1 MRYNKNTKK
10 IESTTRISFAL
21 IDIASVHH
29 VNVTASLVGSMRLY
43 LFSMY
48 KRLFCFEKDNTIKAL
63 VLLLLLFLN
72 EEEEEAMLVFLKRR
86 QKRPPSFF
94 GFFFC
99 ERREKKREMRSK
111 LTLFEGVFFPSQR
124 MGSLKKRF
132 LTTKISTTPRTR
144 SKKKRERGEMMRV

>member
-63 VLLLLLFLN
+63 VLLLLFLN
-72 EEEEEAMLVFLKRR
+72 EEEEEEEAMLVFLKRR
-86 QKRPPSFF
+86 QILFLA
-94 GFFFC
+94 FFFAK
-99 ERREKKREMRSK
+99 EEEKKRER
-111 LTLFEGVFFPSQR
+111 
-124 MGSLKKRF
+124 
-132 LTTKISTTPRTR
+132 
-144 SKKKRERGEMMRV
+144 

>member
-10 IESTTRISFAL
+10 IESTSRISFAL

-72 EEEEEAMLVFLKRR
+72 EEEEEEEEAMLVFLKRR
-86 QKRPPSFF
+86 QILFLAL
-94 GFFFC
+94 FFC
-99 ERREKKREMRSK
+99 ERRREKKREMRSK

-132 LTTKISTTPRTR
+132 LTTKISTTLLDEV
-144 SKKKRERGEMMRV
+144 KKKREKGGK

>member
-94 GFFFC
+94 GFFFAK
-99 ERREKKREMRSK
+99 EEKKRER
-111 LTLFEGVFFPSQR
+111 
-124 MGSLKKRF
+124 
-132 LTTKISTTPRTR
+132 
-144 SKKKRERGEMMRV
+144 

>member
-86 QKRPPSFF
+86 QILFLA
-94 GFFFC
+94 FFFAK
-99 ERREKKREMRSK
+99 EEEKKRER
-111 LTLFEGVFFPSQR
+111 
-124 MGSLKKRF
+124 
-132 LTTKISTTPRTR
+132 
-144 SKKKRERGEMMRV
+144 

>member
-48 KRLFCFEKDNTIKAL
+48 KRLFCFEKDNTIKASVL
-63 VLLLLLFLN
+63 LLLLLFLN
-72 EEEEEAMLVFLKRR
+72 EEEEEEAMLVFLKRR
-86 QKRPPSFF
+86 QILFLA
-94 GFFFC
+94 FFFC
-99 ERREKKREMRSK
+99 ERRREKKREMRSK

-132 LTTKISTTPRTR
+132 LTTKISTTLLDEV
-144 SKKKRERGEMMRV
+144 KKKREKGGK

>member
-72 EEEEEAMLVFLKRR
+72 EEEEEEEAMLVFLKRR
-86 QKRPPSFF
+86 QKRLLLFLAFF
-94 GFFFC
+94 L
-99 ERREKKREMRSK
+99 RKKR
-111 LTLFEGVFFPSQR
+111 
-124 MGSLKKRF
+124 KK
-132 LTTKISTTPRTR
+132 
-144 SKKKRERGEMMRV
+144 ERDEIKTHTF

>member
-1 MRYNKNTKK
+1 VRYNKNTKK

-72 EEEEEAMLVFLKRR
+72 EEEEEEEAMLVFLKRR
-86 QKRPPSFF
+86 QNRLLLFLAFF
-94 GFFFC
+94 L
-99 ERREKKREMRSK
+99 RKKR
-111 LTLFEGVFFPSQR
+111 
-124 MGSLKKRF
+124 KK
-132 LTTKISTTPRTR
+132 
-144 SKKKRERGEMMRV
+144 ERDEIKTQTF

>member
-72 EEEEEAMLVFLKRR
+72 EEEEEEEAMLVFLKRR

-94 GFFFC
+94 GFFFL
-99 ERREKKREMRSK
+99 RKKR
-111 LTLFEGVFFPSQR
+111 
-124 MGSLKKRF
+124 KK
-132 LTTKISTTPRTR
+132 
-144 SKKKRERGEMMRV
+144 ERDEIKTHTF

>member
-72 EEEEEAMLVFLKRR
+72 EEEEEEAMLVFLKRR

-94 GFFFC
+94 GFFFL
-99 ERREKKREMRSK
+99 RKKR
-111 LTLFEGVFFPSQR
+111 
-124 MGSLKKRF
+124 KK
-132 LTTKISTTPRTR
+132 
-144 SKKKRERGEMMRV
+144 ERDEIKTHTF

>member
-72 EEEEEAMLVFLKRR
+72 EEEEEEEEAMLVFLKRR
-86 QKRPPSFF
+86 QILFLA
-94 GFFFC
+94 FFFAK
-99 ERREKKREMRSK
+99 EEEKKRER
-111 LTLFEGVFFPSQR
+111 
-124 MGSLKKRF
+124 
-132 LTTKISTTPRTR
+132 
-144 SKKKRERGEMMRV
+144 

>member
-63 VLLLLLFLN
+63 VLLLLFLN
-72 EEEEEAMLVFLKRR
+72 EEEEEEEAMLVFLKRR
-86 QKRPPSFF
+86 QILFLA
-94 GFFFC
+94 FFFC
-99 ERREKKREMRSK
+99 ERRREKKREMRSK

-132 LTTKISTTPRTR
+132 LTTKISTTLLDEV
-144 SKKKRERGEMMRV
+144 KKKREKGGK

>member
-94 GFFFC
+94 GFFFL
-99 ERREKKREMRSK
+99 RKKR
-111 LTLFEGVFFPSQR
+111 
-124 MGSLKKRF
+124 KK
-132 LTTKISTTPRTR
+132 
-144 SKKKRERGEMMRV
+144 ERDEIKTQTF

>member
-72 EEEEEAMLVFLKRR
+72 EEEEEEEAMLVFLKRR
-86 QKRPPSFF
+86 QILFLAL
-94 GFFFC
+94 FFC
-99 ERREKKREMRSK
+99 ERRREKKREMRSK

-132 LTTKISTTPRTR
+132 LTTKISTTLLDEV
-144 SKKKRERGEMMRV
+144 KKKREKGGK

>member
-63 VLLLLLFLN
+63 VLLLLFLN
-72 EEEEEAMLVFLKRR
+72 EEEEEEEAMLVFLKRR

-94 GFFFC
+94 GFFFAK
-99 ERREKKREMRSK
+99 EEKKRER
-111 LTLFEGVFFPSQR
+111 
-124 MGSLKKRF
+124 
-132 LTTKISTTPRTR
+132 
-144 SKKKRERGEMMRV
+144 

>member
-72 EEEEEAMLVFLKRR
+72 EEEEEEEEAMLVFLKRR
-86 QKRPPSFF
+86 QILFLA
-94 GFFFC
+94 FFFC
-99 ERREKKREMRSK
+99 ERRREKKREMRSK

-132 LTTKISTTPRTR
+132 LTTKISTTLLDEV
-144 SKKKRERGEMMRV
+144 KKKREKGGK

>member
-10 IESTTRISFAL
+10 IESTSRISFAL

-72 EEEEEAMLVFLKRR
+72 EEEEEEEAMLVFLKRR
-86 QKRPPSFF
+86 QILFLA
-94 GFFFC
+94 FFFL
-99 ERREKKREMRSK
+99 R
-111 LTLFEGVFFPSQR
+111 
-124 MGSLKKRF
+124 
-132 LTTKISTTPRTR
+132 
-144 SKKKRERGEMMRV
+144 KKKRKKERDEIKTHTF

>member
-72 EEEEEAMLVFLKRR
+72 EEEEEEEAMLVFLKRR
-86 QKRPPSFF
+86 QILFF
-94 GFFFC
+94 LAFFFC
-99 ERREKKREMRSK
+99 ERRREKKREMRSK

-132 LTTKISTTPRTR
+132 LTTKISTTLLDEV
-144 SKKKRERGEMMRV
+144 KKKREKGGK

>member
-48 KRLFCFEKDNTIKAL
+48 KRLFCFEKDNTIKASVL
-63 VLLLLLFLN
+63 LLLLLFLN
-72 EEEEEAMLVFLKRR
+72 EEEEEEAMLVFLKRR
-86 QKRPPSFF
+86 QILLLA
-94 GFFFC
+94 FFFAK
-99 ERREKKREMRSK
+99 EEEKKRER
-111 LTLFEGVFFPSQR
+111 
-124 MGSLKKRF
+124 
-132 LTTKISTTPRTR
+132 
-144 SKKKRERGEMMRV
+144 

>member
-72 EEEEEAMLVFLKRR
+72 EEEEEEAMLVFLKRR
-86 QKRPPSFF
+86 QILFLA
-94 GFFFC
+94 FFFFAK
-99 ERREKKREMRSK
+99 EEEKKRER
-111 LTLFEGVFFPSQR
+111 
-124 MGSLKKRF
+124 
-132 LTTKISTTPRTR
+132 
-144 SKKKRERGEMMRV
+144 

>member
-72 EEEEEAMLVFLKRR
+72 EEEEEEEAMLVFLKRR
-86 QKRPPSFF
+86 QILFLA
-94 GFFFC
+94 FFFL
-99 ERREKKREMRSK
+99 R
-111 LTLFEGVFFPSQR
+111 
-124 MGSLKKRF
+124 
-132 LTTKISTTPRTR
+132 
-144 SKKKRERGEMMRV
+144 KKKRKKERDEIKTHTF

>member
-63 VLLLLLFLN
+63 VLLLLFLN
-72 EEEEEAMLVFLKRR
+72 EEEEEEEAMLVFLKRR
-86 QKRPPSFF
+86 QILFLA
-94 GFFFC
+94 FFFL
-99 ERREKKREMRSK
+99 R
-111 LTLFEGVFFPSQR
+111 
-124 MGSLKKRF
+124 
-132 LTTKISTTPRTR
+132 
-144 SKKKRERGEMMRV
+144 KKKRKKERDEIKTHTF

>member
-72 EEEEEAMLVFLKRR
+72 EEEEEEEEAMLVFLKRR
-86 QKRPPSFF
+86 QILFLAL
-94 GFFFC
+94 FFC
-99 ERREKKREMRSK
+99 ERRREKKREMRSK

-132 LTTKISTTPRTR
+132 LTTKISTTLLDEV
-144 SKKKRERGEMMRV
+144 KKKREKGGK